1 MDNGHYEL
9 VFTLYTAVS
18 HATMIP
24 VFHVCTTPVFHHPAV
39 FKHGLGCLYLFLTI
53 SIIQHQ
59 RISLHIHNSYS
70 VSLIPA
76 FRHLQY
82 GKAGREPGIFSHMS
96 MT

>member
-59 RISLHIHNSYS
+59 RISLHIHNIATVLASFQLFVTCS
-70 VSLIPA
+70 TEKRGESLVSFL
-76 FRHLQY
+76 
-82 GKAGREPGIFSHMS
+82 
-96 MT
+96 T

>member
-18 HATMIP
+18 HAAMIP

-39 FKHGLGCLYLFLTI
+39 FKHCFGCLYLFLTI

-59 RISLHIHNSYS
+59 RISLHDKLLNTCAVKNEQHQECHFWNNFP
-70 VSLIPA
+70 LKL
-76 FRHLQY
+76 FQ
-82 GKAGREPGIFSHMS
+82 K
-96 MT
+96 